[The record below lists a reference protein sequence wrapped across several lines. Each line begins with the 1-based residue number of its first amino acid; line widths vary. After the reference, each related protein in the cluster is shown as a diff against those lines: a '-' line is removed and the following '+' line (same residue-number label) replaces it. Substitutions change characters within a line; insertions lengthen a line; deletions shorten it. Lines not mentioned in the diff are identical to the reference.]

1 MSPLP
6 APARR
11 PRAVVSAVSGV
22 ALVAVGVLLLLRGPD
37 EDPAGQVRAGVA
49 SPSAPAEGSSSGT
62 TTAPDAAA
70 TVSPPAPG
78 PRPARA
84 EQPQAGQAS
93 TAAAAPEPPA
103 STPTAGSLDPV
114 PYEEVTPEPPVPL
127 TATADF
133 RTGLTVQVTDIESVR
148 SVAQRPGEIS
158 APALR
163 LTLQAHNSS
172 GEPISLDGMVVT
184 LEYGADRTPAIN
196 VHEPAGAPFEGVLAP
211 GDSVHGVYVFNVP
224 DEARSQIRVTT
235 SYTGEAPTLVLAGP
249 AE

>member
-6 APARR
+6 GPARR

-49 SPSAPAEGSSSGT
+49 SPSAPAEGPSAGAAT
-62 TTAPDAAA
+62 VPGAAA

-78 PRPARA
+78 SRPARA

-93 TAAAAPEPPA
+93 TAAAPEPPA

-114 PYEEVTPEPPVPL
+114 PYEEVIPEPPVPL

-163 LTLQAHNSS
+163 LTLQARNSS
-172 GEPISLDGMVVT
+172 AEPISLDGMVVT

-211 GDSVHGVYVFNVP
+211 GDSVQGVYVFNVP